1 MSMQAVEIRSLDKS
15 FGRTKA
21 LDGLDLTVAPGDI
34 TGFLGPNGAGKS
46 TTIRVLLG
54 LLRADSGTV
63 RLLGGDPWR
72 DAVALHR
79 RIAYVPGDVTLWP
92 NLTGLQAIDFLA
104 RLRGD
109 GAVETRRRD
118 ELIERFELDPHKKA
132 RTYSKGNRQK
142 VAIVAAFSNNAEL
155 YILDEPTSGL
165 DPLMEKAFQKCV
177 REVADQG
184 AAVLLSSHILAEV
197 EELCK
202 S

>member
-1 MSMQAVEIRSLDKS
+1 MTNTSPAVEIRGLSKS

-54 LLRADSGTV
+54 LLRADAGTV

-109 GAVETRRRD
+109 GTVDTRRRD
-118 ELIERFELDPHKKA
+118 QLIERFELDPHKKA

-142 VAIVAAFSNNAEL
+142 VAIVAAFSCNAEL

-165 DPLMEKAFQKCV
+165 DPLMEKAFQQCV
-177 REVADQG
+177 RGGRRPRRRG
-184 AAVLLSSHILAEV
+184 AAVQPHPGRGGEAL
-197 EELCK
+197 
-202 S
+202 